1 MKSGSSPFV
10 ETQTAVYDPYAQSWR
25 YLGIVATC
33 NSDGSSCP
41 RSLLWAAYVD
51 PHYSGNGVRA
61 YQYHQPYGSSTT
73 SIIAA
78 DGSDKNGDD
87 GEWITTACADQT
99 KNKKKCAK
107 LDCHEPDTHMK
118 LLGIF
123 KEPYY
128 ASEWFEQLFKHAGY
142 CHWLWQQPMVN
153 SDDDDSSSSGSS
165 TTTTTW
171 YDYMQTYYADWP
183 EQVCMATG
191 EYGSVTVGGNNN
203 VVDGTT
209 TTTTVPLY
217 FDLKPGRSLR
227 YGLYADAACR
237 IEYVPLDGS
246 RIDDEPYQQRVRSV
260 AANLGYLA
268 DPGPFNRALRV
279 FQSCQLCRS
288 SNLAAVAS
296 DNDQQSFHC
305 YDDADYRNVNQCMK
319 FRTHTSMAAV
329 NWHDLEAAYQQGVL
343 DSITVQGQLMV
354 ASTID
359 ARHRQVGQTK
369 TAVGTFG
376 AAVVAAIVVLFWRMR
391 QRQRRRRQ
399 VRAQPDLIERL
410 ASF

>member
-1 MKSGSSPFV
+1 MKSTSSPFV

-33 NSDGSSCP
+33 DNDGSSCP

-61 YQYHQPYGSSTT
+61 YQYHQPYGSSSSST
-73 SIIAA
+73 SITAA
-78 DGSDKNGDD
+78 DGNNGN
-87 GEWITTACADQT
+87 GEWITTACA
-99 KNKKKCAK
+99 NPKKCAK
-107 LDCHEPDTHMK
+107 LDCHEPHTRMR

-128 ASEWFEQLFKHAGY
+128 ASEWFEQLFKHAGS
-142 CHWLWQQPMVN
+142 CHWVWQQPVA
-153 SDDDDSSSSGSS
+153 DDDGSSGSGS
-165 TTTTTW
+165 TL
-171 YDYMQTYYADWP
+171 YDYMQTYYANWP

-191 EYGSVTVGGNNN
+191 EYGSVTVGSNNN

-209 TTTTVPLY
+209 TTTTTVQLY
-217 FDLKPGRSLR
+217 FDLKPGNSLR

-237 IEYVPLDGS
+237 VEYVPLDGS
-246 RIDDEPYQQRVRSV
+246 RIDDESYQQRVRSI

-268 DPGPFNRALRV
+268 DPGPFNRALHV

-288 SNLAAVAS
+288 SNLAATAS
-296 DNDQQSFHC
+296 DDQQSFHC

-329 NWHDLEAAYQQGVL
+329 NWRDLEAAYQQGVL

-359 ARHRQVGQTK
+359 ARKRQVGQTK
-369 TAVGTFG
+369 AAVGALV
-376 AAVVAAIVVLFWRMR
+376 AAVVAAILVLLWRMGR
-391 QRQRRRRQ
+391 RQRRRRQ

>member
-1 MKSGSSPFV
+1 MKSTSPFV

-33 NSDGSSCP
+33 NIDGSSCP

-61 YQYHQPYGSSTT
+61 YQYHQPYGSSSSSSST
-73 SIIAA
+73 SILAE
-78 DGSDKNGDD
+78 GGDD
-87 GEWITTACADQT
+87 NGKKVNGEWITTACV
-99 KNKKKCAK
+99 NPKKCAK
-107 LDCHEPDTHMK
+107 LDCHEPHTHMR

-128 ASEWFEQLFKHAGY
+128 ASEWFEQLFKHAGS
-142 CHWLWQQPMVN
+142 CHWMWQQSMAYGNDGN
-153 SDDDDSSSSGSS
+153 SGG
-165 TTTTTW
+165 TTW

-191 EYGSVTVGGNNN
+191 EYGSVTVGSNNG
-203 VVDGTT
+203 VDGTT
-209 TTTTVPLY
+209 TTTTVQLY
-217 FDLKPGRSLR
+217 FDLKPGNSLR
-227 YGLYADAACR
+227 YGLYADSACR

-268 DPGPFNRALRV
+268 DPDPFNRALHV

-288 SNLAAVAS
+288 SNLAAAVS
-296 DNDQQSFHC
+296 DDQNSFHC

-319 FRTHTSMAAV
+319 FRTHTTMAAV

-359 ARHRQVGQTK
+359 ARERQVGQTK
-369 TAVGTFG
+369 TAVGALG
-376 AAVVAAIVVLFWRMR
+376 ATVVAAFLVLFWRMGR
-391 QRQRRRRQ
+391 RQRRRRQ
-399 VRAQPDLIERL
+399 IRAQPDLIERIVSL
-410 ASF
+410 